1 MRLKRPKIITPALDK
16 GVIKEMFVV
25 TKSRFQVLIFTA
37 AVTLYTSSRKL
48 YYAETTGDSI

>member
-25 TKSRFQVLIFTA
+25 TKSRFQVLISTA
-37 AVTLYTSSRKL
+37 AVTLYTSTRKL
-48 YYAETTGDSI
+48 